1 MKLICPFDSSNYDEL
16 DNYKLY
22 RIQSNF
28 KSEKFLKEL
37 RKKNSFRNVCNIFF
51 KRKFKIF

>member
-1 MKLICPFDSSNYDEL
+1 MKLICSFDSSNYDEL

-28 KSEKFLKEL
+28 IRKIILEGIKEK
-37 RKKNSFRNVCNIFF
+37 
-51 KRKFKIF
+51 KFI